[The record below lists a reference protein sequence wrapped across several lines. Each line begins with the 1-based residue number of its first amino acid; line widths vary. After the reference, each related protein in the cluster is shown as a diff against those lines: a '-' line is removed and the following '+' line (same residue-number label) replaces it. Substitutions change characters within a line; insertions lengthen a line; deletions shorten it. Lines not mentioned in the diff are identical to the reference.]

1 MSDELTCWERGYV
14 HYARAPREADV
25 MSYVIRYL
33 FSALL
38 CQAPIYRAY
47 LCNYI
52 YYVYLITQIW
62 ILYMNIFSTIGR
74 AHINWLHITFDIL
87 HSQGV
92 YYSKNLLLRK
102 VAEVRGS
109 SYHLQW
115 WRKSLIL
122 INNINWN
129 VPTTYSSSPTV
140 RLLSAVHTGLMALVH
155 SILWATVAVLLQT
168 RVTRWS
174 LGVEPTLL
182 LQCM

>member
-1 MSDELTCWERGYV
+1 M
-14 HYARAPREADV
+14 HNARAPREAECH
-25 MSYVIRYL
+25 VICNQIL
-33 FSALL
+33 PL
-38 CQAPIYRAY
+38 CTLRQASIYRAY

-62 ILYMNIFSTIGR
+62 ILYINIFSTIGR

-140 RLLSAVHTGLMALVH
+140 RLLSAIHTGLMALVH